1 MRRLVA
7 GALLAG
13 GALVAAAS
21 PAAAHAELRETEPAG
36 GSVLPRPPAGVVLHF
51 SEPVEVSFGSIRV
64 FDQDG
69 ERLDA
74 GRPRHPGRRS
84 DAVELELPVL
94 DDGAYVVTW
103 RVLSA
108 DSHPVRG
115 AFTFRV
121 GPAAAGAEDT
131 RALAQRLLNAQ
142 GGSTSVAAV
151 YGVVRFAVFAAL
163 VVLVGGTA
171 FVLALWPAGLGDR
184 RVRRLLGGAWLVS
197 VAGTAA
203 GIGLQGAYGG
213 GLALADAFRPS
224 VFEAVLDTR
233 FGRVWAARL
242 AVLAVA
248 AALLA
253 LLARRPRARPGRA
266 VVAVAALAGV
276 GLLATPAM
284 AGHAATGSLVPL
296 AVAADVV
303 HLGAVAFWLG
313 GLAVLVVAVL
323 RPGDPDTMERVVPRF
338 SRAAFVAVVV
348 ILATGTLQGWRQAG
362 SADALTSTTYGR
374 LLLTK
379 VALFAA
385 MVGLGAMS
393 RSWVRRRYL
402 SPQLAASPGPGAV
415 AAAQGAGGL
424 RRLRRSVAAEAA
436 VAVVVLAVT
445 SLLVNAV
452 PARVALA
459 KPYSAELAAED
470 LLFEVTVDPAKAG
483 PLDLHV
489 YALTP
494 AGTVRDVE
502 EITASLSLPAKDVGP
517 ITAPLHRA
525 GPGHFAAY
533 GFEVPIP
540 GAWRLEVA
548 ARLSDVD
555 QVKAS
560 TEVPVR

>member
-1 MRRLVA
+1 MRPLVA
-7 GALLAG
+7 GALLAV

-21 PAAAHAELRETEPAG
+21 PAAAHAELQETEPAG
-36 GSVLPRPPAGVVLHF
+36 GSVLPRPPAGVALRF

-74 GRPRHPGRRS
+74 GRPRHPDRRS

-163 VVLVGGTA
+163 VLLVGGTA
-171 FVLALWPAGLGDR
+171 FALALWPAGLGDR
-184 RVRRLLGGAWLVS
+184 RVRRLLGAAWLVL
-197 VAGTAA
+197 VGGTAV

-242 AVLAVA
+242 ALLAVA

-253 LLARRPRARPGRA
+253 LLARRPRPRRA
-266 VVAVAALAGV
+266 VVAAALVGV
-276 GLLATPAM
+276 GLLATPGV

-313 GLAVLVVAVL
+313 GLAVLVIAVL

-415 AAAQGAGGL
+415 AATQGAGGL

-452 PARVALA
+452 PAKVALA
-459 KPYSAELAAED
+459 KPYSAELVADD

-525 GPGHFAAY
+525 GPGHF
-533 GFEVPIP
+533 
-540 GAWRLEVA
+540 
-548 ARLSDVD
+548 
-555 QVKAS
+555 
-560 TEVPVR
+560 